1 MSGSIFSQGLSNFF
15 NWFSIYLKDR
25 GLQFTKSGFK
35 GGNDIG
41 KHRID
46 LHSGFWENPP
56 YSTSKPQ
63 RWIFHINS
71 DTGSI
76 SATYPPG
83 YEEIHIGHS
92 NTGNGQKTGIAVRI
106 VPLVSFDGSSPW
118 LKDDGFEVIA
128 LFVFPGPVEPGGAA
142 EPFSVDVSNGD
153 MTYKGKRIPYVFGGL
168 LGIRPAADVL
178 TGPAGVTVTYGQILQ
193 ALAQA
198 ITVDP
203 TTGPL
208 HPPIYNMAEP
218 VEVEALKQ
226 DVAHAFQQG
235 QALAVAG
242 ATPIASAVAQE
253 EADGE
258 EDDEEEDEIKPLS
271 DVLPIPPNPDLIGID
286 PSVYQ
291 QINAA
296 LASGKRHLMFYGPP
310 GTGKTTLARWVAT
323 QLAGSKWILLTG
335 SADWSSQDVIGG
347 YQPLGGS
354 EIAFLPGV
362 LLQHFDRPLI
372 IDEMNR
378 CDIDKVVGPLFTVL
392 SGHQTSLP
400 YRMNVAAKDS
410 PQYVILPEPKA
421 HKAEHEFAPGPG
433 WRLIATI
440 NSIDKASLYQ
450 MSYALARRFGWI
462 YVDVPRDLE
471 GFLRDFVTHKD
482 GAAPPAGPCPLA
494 EIWEAINRVR
504 VIGPAPIQDA
514 VGIIGVLAPGE
525 PLFGQVTPP
534 LRSAVL
540 DAFDMVMLPMLDGVT
555 SQDASRIAEA
565 VVTSLKLE
573 GQDRKRVETRLA
585 SAAV

>member
-1 MSGSIFSQGLSNFF
+1 MRSQGLQDFF
-15 NWFSIYLKDR
+15 SWFSIYLKDR
-25 GLQFTKSGFK
+25 GLQFTRCGFK
-35 GGNDIG
+35 GGDDTG
-41 KHRID
+41 KHIID
-46 LHSGFWENPP
+46 LKSGFWEDPP

-63 RWIFHINS
+63 RWIFQVRV
-71 DTGSI
+71 DKGSV
-76 SATYPPG
+76 SATHPPG
-83 YEEIHIGHS
+83 YRTTNIGHS
-92 NTGNGQKTGIAVRI
+92 NTGNGQKTGLAVRI
-106 VPLVSFDGSSPW
+106 VPLVSFNGSPRW
-118 LKDDGFEVIA
+118 LKNDSFEVVA

-142 EPFSVDVSNGD
+142 EPFSVDVSNGV

-178 TGPAGVTVTYGQILQ
+178 PGPAGATVTYGQILQ

-203 TTGPL
+203 TTGPQR
-208 HPPIYNMAEP
+208 PTIYNMAEP
-218 VEVEALKQ
+218 ARVEALKQ
-226 DVAHAFQQG
+226 DVAQAFEQA

-242 ATPIASAVAQE
+242 TAPAAPVATEEEEEEE
-253 EADGE
+253 EAKAD
-258 EDDEEEDEIKPLS
+258 EDEIRPLS
-271 DVLPIPPNPDLIGID
+271 DALPIPPNPDLIGID

-296 LASGKRHLMFYGPP
+296 LASGKRHIMFYGPP

-372 IDEMNR
+372 IDELNR

-400 YRMNVAAKDS
+400 YRLDVAAKDS

-421 HKAEHEFAPGPG
+421 HTAEHEFAPGPG

-450 MSYALARRFGWI
+450 MSYALARRFGWV
-462 YVDVPRDLE
+462 YVDAPRDLE
-471 GFLRDFVTHKD
+471 GFLRDFVTRRD
-482 GAAPPAGPCPLA
+482 GSAPPAGPCPLA
-494 EIWEAINRVR
+494 EIWGAINGVR

-525 PLFGQVTPP
+525 SLFGQVMPP
-534 LRSAVL
+534 LRGAIL

-555 SQDASRIAEA
+555 SHDASRIAEA
-565 VVTSLKLE
+565 VVTSLKLDGE
-573 GQDRKRVETRLA
+573 DRRRVETRLA

>member
-1 MSGSIFSQGLSNFF
+1 M
-15 NWFSIYLKDR
+15 
-25 GLQFTKSGFK
+25 
-35 GGNDIG
+35 
-41 KHRID
+41 
-46 LHSGFWENPP
+46 
-56 YSTSKPQ
+56 
-63 RWIFHINS
+63 
-71 DTGSI
+71 
-76 SATYPPG
+76 
-83 YEEIHIGHS
+83 
-92 NTGNGQKTGIAVRI
+92 
-106 VPLVSFDGSSPW
+106 
-118 LKDDGFEVIA
+118 
-128 LFVFPGPVEPGGAA
+128 FPGPVEPGGAA
-142 EPFSVDVSNGD
+142 EPFSVDVSNGV
-153 MTYKGKRIPYVFGGL
+153 MTYKGKSIPYVFGGL

-178 TGPAGVTVTYGQILQ
+178 PGPAGATVTYGQILQ

-203 TTGPL
+203 TTGPQ
-208 HPPIYNMAEP
+208 HPPVYNMAEP
-218 VEVEALKQ
+218 ARVEALKL
-226 DVAHAFQQG
+226 DVAQTFEQA

-242 ATPIASAVAQE
+242 TASATPAATE
-253 EADGE
+253 GE
-258 EDDEEEDEIKPLS
+258 EEEDAEAEEDEIRPLS
-271 DVLPIPPNPDLIGID
+271 DALPIPPNPDLIGID
-286 PSVYQ
+286 PSVYH

-372 IDEMNR
+372 IDELNR

-400 YRMNVAAKDS
+400 YRVDVAAKDS
-410 PQYVILPEPKA
+410 QQYVILPEPKA
-421 HKAEHEFAPGPG
+421 HKGEHEFAPGPG

-450 MSYALARRFGWI
+450 MSYALARRFGWV
-462 YVDVPRDLE
+462 YVDAPRDLK
-471 GFLRDFVTHKD
+471 GFLRDFVTRRD
-482 GAAPPAGPCPLA
+482 GVAPPAGPCALA

-514 VGIIGVLAPGE
+514 VGIIGVLAPSE
-525 PLFGQVTPP
+525 SLFGRVTPP

-565 VVTSLKLE
+565 VVTSLTLDGEDK
-573 GQDRKRVETRLA
+573 RRVETRLT